1 MRFILFLLLMSISL
15 LASAQNKAVG
25 TNEKLVFTASFNMSG
40 LLTDLAQ
47 ITMETSEIRTSS
59 STLLRL
65 KCRAQTFSKWDNF
78 FRINDLYESYVGAN
92 SLKPYL
98 YKREINEGNYYKFMQ
113 YKYDRSSGKVES
125 LLKKRAKVGGFY
137 QEKENIQVGPATM
150 DIVALIYNI
159 RNLDIHKA
167 STGSSDTF
175 SVLFD
180 GKENPVTLTLLG
192 IETVNTEIGEKR
204 CYKLGIALKN
214 SDVLKGANSNLL
226 WLTADEN
233 KIPVYA
239 RFKVAVGNGELR
251 IKSVSG
257 LKNSI

>member
-78 FRINDLYESYVGAN
+78 FRINDLYESYVGTN

-98 YKREINEGNYYKFMQ
+98 YKREIKEGN
-113 YKYDRSSGKVES
+113 
-125 LLKKRAKVGGFY
+125 
-137 QEKENIQVGPATM
+137 
-150 DIVALIYNI
+150 
-159 RNLDIHKA
+159 
-167 STGSSDTF
+167 
-175 SVLFD
+175 
-180 GKENPVTLTLLG
+180 
-192 IETVNTEIGEKR
+192 
-204 CYKLGIALKN
+204 
-214 SDVLKGANSNLL
+214 
-226 WLTADEN
+226 
-233 KIPVYA
+233 
-239 RFKVAVGNGELR
+239 
-251 IKSVSG
+251 
-257 LKNSI
+257 